1 MAGRV
6 GSWKKVKAG
15 LSEVDATE
23 PALQT
28 PGSRAFQ
35 EERTVDKTVYSAKLL
50 SWPVFL
56 PFK

>member
-35 EERTVDKTVYSAKLL
+35 EERTVDKTVYSAKL
-50 SWPVFL
+50 
-56 PFK
+56 